1 MVELAKTVHEERQSA
16 TAGGSRGGRS
26 AMFKNALSP
35 QHSEQRV
42 GVFVDVQNLY
52 YSAKNIY
59 NSKVNFRNIL
69 KAAVGSRKL
78 VRAIAYVIRADV
90 KDEQN
95 FFDALESIGFEV
107 KSKDLQIFFGG
118 AKKGDWD
125 IGIAMDSIELA
136 PKLDTIIMVSGDGDF
151 QPLVQLLRRA
161 FGCRVEVVAFGKSAS
176 SKLVE
181 EADSFLDLDS
191 GSGKFLMRA

>member
-1 MVELAKTVHEERQSA
+1 MVELAKTVHEERQTGG
-16 TAGGSRGGRS
+16 TARGGRNVVY
-26 AMFKNALSP
+26 KTALSP

-52 YSAKNIY
+52 YSAKNMY
-59 NSKVNFRNIL
+59 SSKVNFSNVLR
-69 KAAVGSRKL
+69 AAVGRRKL

-95 FFDALESIGFEV
+95 FFDALENIGFEV
-107 KSKDLQIFFGG
+107 QAKDLQIFFGG

-136 PKLDTIIMVSGDGDF
+136 PKLDTIILVSGDGDF
-151 QPLVQLLRRA
+151 QPLVQHLRRA

-191 GSGKFLMRA
+191 APAKFLMRS